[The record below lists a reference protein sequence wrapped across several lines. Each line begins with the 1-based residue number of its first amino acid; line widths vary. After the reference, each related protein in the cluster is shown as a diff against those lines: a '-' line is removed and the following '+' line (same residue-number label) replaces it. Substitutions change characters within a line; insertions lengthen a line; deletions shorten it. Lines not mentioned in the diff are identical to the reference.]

1 MADELCRRDRSTELV
16 GLAPHFATHLA
27 THFPLLTALQQAD
40 APESATGDPTPDRTR
55 EAFRTG
61 LDLLVDGITAVS
73 TARPGREHDAAGP
86 GLPTAARARPAGT

>member
-16 GLAPHFATHLA
+16 GLAPHFA

-61 LDLLVDGITAVS
+61 LDLLLDGITAVS
-73 TARPGREHDAAGP
+73 TARPPGP
-86 GLPTAARARPAGT
+86 